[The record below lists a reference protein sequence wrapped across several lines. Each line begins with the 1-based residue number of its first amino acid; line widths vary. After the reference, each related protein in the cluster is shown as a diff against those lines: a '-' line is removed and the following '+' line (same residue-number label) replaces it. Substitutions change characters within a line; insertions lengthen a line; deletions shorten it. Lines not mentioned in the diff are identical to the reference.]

1 MKRGVDPDA
10 PISGAFDCADQHPVG
25 RLDVTVAVEQNVG
38 RRDRRLQ
45 RSAEVRI
52 GRAGVCEQLRRAS
65 QLPGHLS
72 SDVGGVGKSLGSF
85 GGLRT

>member
-1 MKRGVDPDA
+1 MERGVDPVA
-10 PISGAFDCADQHPVG
+10 PVSGAFDCADQHPVG
-25 RLDVTVAVEQNVG
+25 RVDVTVAVEQNVG
-38 RRDRRLQ
+38 RRDRGLQ

-65 QLPGHLS
+65 QLAGHFS
-72 SDVGGVGKSLGSF
+72 SNVGSVGKSLGSF